1 MRRVGAPAG
10 EIEAMPSVLPS
21 RLPSRI
27 IGRLFGPSPARG
39 VGARLYESAV
49 RQARQPAI
57 YARMGAPDTAEGRF
71 EVYSLH
77 VALLLIR
84 LRGQGAAA
92 QAASQALFDAY
103 VSNLD
108 HGLRE
113 MGVGDLSVGKK
124 MRKLG
129 EAFYGR
135 LRAYQ
140 DALDVLPERE
150 PLRALIARTV
160 LEGLDAADPEPL
172 TDYAANVHAA
182 LAESTLAAL
191 AKGEVPWP
199 PA

>member
-1 MRRVGAPAG
+1 
-10 EIEAMPSVLPS
+10 MPISLPS
-21 RLPSRI
+21 RL
-27 IGRLFGPSPARG
+27 IGRLFAQSPARG
-39 VGARLYESAV
+39 VGARLYQAAV
-49 RQARQPAI
+49 SQARQPAL
-57 YARMGAPDTAEGRF
+57 YAQMGAPDTGEGRF

-92 QAASQALFDAY
+92 QGASQALFDAY

-124 MRKLG
+124 MRRLG

-140 DALDVLPERE
+140 DALDVLPEAE

-160 LEGLDAADPEPL
+160 LAGAEDADPGPL
-172 TDYAANVHAA
+172 ADYAARAHAA
-182 LAESTLAAL
+182 LAAAPL
-191 AKGEVPWP
+191 EDLLDGNPAWP
-199 PA
+199 LP